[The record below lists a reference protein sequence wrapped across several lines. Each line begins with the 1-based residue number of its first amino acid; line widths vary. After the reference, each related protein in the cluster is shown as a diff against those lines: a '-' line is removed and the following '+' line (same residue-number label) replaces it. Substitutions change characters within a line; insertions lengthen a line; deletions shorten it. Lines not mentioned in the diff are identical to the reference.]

1 MFCSPS
7 EAKKKGI
14 SSWTIMQVL
23 SFKRIIHVFF
33 YKKIFYKKMSLKKPK
48 ALRKF
53 IFLYSLLMVVPSFDS
68 VKPNK
73 INN

>member
-1 MFCSPS
+1 
-7 EAKKKGI
+7 
-14 SSWTIMQVL
+14 MQVL
-23 SFKRIIHVFF
+23 KFQAYNTRFF